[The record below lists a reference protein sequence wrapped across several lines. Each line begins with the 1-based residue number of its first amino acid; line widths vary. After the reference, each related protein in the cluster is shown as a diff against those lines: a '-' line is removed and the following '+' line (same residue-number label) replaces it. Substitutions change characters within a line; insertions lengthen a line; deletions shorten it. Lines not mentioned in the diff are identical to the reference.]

1 MITGA
6 STEERRERSEWMNKK
21 ASKEIRM
28 PLVVTLTLLFMMG
41 LWAVDT
47 SASAISG
54 GRLTGIFGEMNPFFI
69 YHLGFILAVC
79 SFAAVAF
86 LAVRAGDVK

>member
-1 MITGA
+1 MTDKKN
-6 STEERRERSEWMNKK
+6 REML
-21 ASKEIRM
+21 M
-28 PLVVTLTLLFMMG
+28 PLVVTMTLLFMMG

-69 YHLGFILAVC
+69 YHLGYILAIC
-79 SFAAVAF
+79 SFAVVAF
-86 LAVRAGDVK
+86 LAVRERVI